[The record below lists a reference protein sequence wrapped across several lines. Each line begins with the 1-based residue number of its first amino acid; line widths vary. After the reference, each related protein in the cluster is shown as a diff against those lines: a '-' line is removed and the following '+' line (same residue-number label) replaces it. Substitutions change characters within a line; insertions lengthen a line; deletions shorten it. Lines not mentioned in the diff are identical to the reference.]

1 MLMCVR
7 ILLWM
12 RSILFG
18 TMESQP
24 LNSRGQAA
32 AIHSP
37 AAHLFDDGIG
47 HRQSLPSKRLVL
59 LDHDAFPFSFRSM
72 STRHVIIL
80 GGGFAGLACAKGLSD
95 ERFKVTLVD
104 RWNHH
109 LFQPL
114 LYQVATGGLAM
125 TEIAQPLRSIL
136 AKRKNVTT
144 IMSEVTRIE
153 LEQRQVHL
161 KDRVLEYDFLVI
173 ALGAK
178 TGYFGHQE
186 WAAHTLGLKSLDD
199 AMAIR
204 RNVLLAFERAES
216 STDPAEIERLL
227 TMVVVGGGP
236 TGVEMA
242 GSLAELAKVVLK
254 EDFRRIDPT
263 KARVHLI
270 EAGPKLLP
278 MFPGDLPE
286 YTRERLEHMGVQ
298 VHLNCPVKDV
308 GAGYVLAGDQRIET
322 ELVVWG
328 AGVEASEVT
337 RTLAGIPL
345 DRGGRI
351 EVRPDLSLPG
361 HPEVFAAGDIVS
373 LTDKNGVRVPG
384 VSPAAIQMGQFIAE
398 EIQNEPLG
406 DSRPAFG
413 YWDKGSM
420 ATIGRSAAV
429 VSVAGMKMRGRFAWL
444 TWLFVHLLFLMGMRN
459 RASVFLHWMWSYFT
473 WQRGARVIQS
483 PK

>member
-1 MLMCVR
+1 MPSSTAR
-7 ILLWM
+7 TI
-12 RSILFG
+12 
-18 TMESQP
+18 
-24 LNSRGQAA
+24 SRH
-32 AIHSP
+32 I
-37 AAHLFDDGIG
+37 
-47 HRQSLPSKRLVL
+47 
-59 LDHDAFPFSFRSM
+59 
-72 STRHVIIL
+72 IIL
-80 GGGFAGLACAKGLSD
+80 GGGFAGLACAKGLHD
-95 ERFKVTLVD
+95 ERFRVTLVD

-136 AKRKNVTT
+136 SERKNVTT
-144 IMSEVTRIE
+144 IMNEVTRID
-153 LEQRQVHL
+153 LDARQVHL
-161 KDRVLEYDFLVI
+161 KDRVLHYDFLVI

-178 TGYFGHQE
+178 TSFFGRTA
-186 WAAHTLGLKSLDD
+186 WAEHTLGLKSLDD

-204 RNVLLAFERAES
+204 KKVLLAFEKAES
-216 STDPAEIERLL
+216 SDDPAEIERLL

-242 GSLAELAKVVLK
+242 GSLAELAQVVLK
-254 EDFRRIDPT
+254 NDFRRIDPAR
-263 KARVHLI
+263 ARVHLI

-286 YTRERLEHMGVQ
+286 YTRKRLERMGVT
-298 VHLNCPVKDV
+298 VHLNCPVQDV
-308 GAGYVLAGDQRIET
+308 GAGFVLAGGQRIESD
-322 ELVVWG
+322 LVVWG

-384 VSPAAIQMGQFIAE
+384 VCPAAIQMGQFIAQT
-398 EIQNEPLG
+398 IQNEPLS

-429 VSVAGMKMRGRFAWL
+429 ASFAGMQVRGFLAWL
-444 TWLFVHLLFLMGMRN
+444 MWLFVHLLFLMGMRN
-459 RASVFLHWMWSYFT
+459 RASVFLHWVWSYFT

-483 PK
+483 TSD

>member
-1 MLMCVR
+1 
-7 ILLWM
+7 
-12 RSILFG
+12 
-18 TMESQP
+18 
-24 LNSRGQAA
+24 
-32 AIHSP
+32 
-37 AAHLFDDGIG
+37 
-47 HRQSLPSKRLVL
+47 
-59 LDHDAFPFSFRSM
+59 M
-72 STRHVIIL
+72 SEKHVIIL
-80 GGGFAGLACAKGLSD
+80 GGGFAGLACAKGLDD
-95 ERFKVTLVD
+95 ERFRVTLVD

-136 AKRKNVTT
+136 SEHKNVTT
-144 IMSEVTRIE
+144 IMNEVTRIDVDA
-153 LEQRQVHL
+153 RQVHL
-161 KDRVLEYDFLVI
+161 KDRVLDYDFLVI
-173 ALGAK
+173 AMGAK
-178 TGYFGHQE
+178 TSYFGHPE
-186 WAAHTLGLKSLDD
+186 WEPHTLGLKSLDD

-204 RNVLLAFERAES
+204 RKVLLAFEKAES
-216 STDPAEIERLL
+216 SADPVEIERLL

-254 EDFRRIDPT
+254 DDFRRIDPAQ
-263 KARVHLI
+263 ARVHLI

-278 MFPGDLPE
+278 MFPGELPE
-286 YTRERLEHMGVQ
+286 YTRKRLERMGVT

-308 GAGYVLAGDQRIET
+308 GAGFVLAGDQRLET
-322 ELVVWG
+322 DLVVWG

-361 HPEVFAAGDIVS
+361 HPEVFAAGDIAS
-373 LTDKNGVRVPG
+373 LTDKNSVKVPG
-384 VSPAAIQMGQFIAE
+384 VCPAAIQMGQFIAKTILE
-398 EIQNEPLG
+398 EPLE

-429 VSVAGMKMRGRFAWL
+429 VSFAGMQVKGFIAWL
-444 TWLFVHLLFLMGMRN
+444 MWLFVHLLFLMGMRN
-459 RASVFLHWMWSYFT
+459 RASVFLHWVWSYFT
-473 WQRGARVIQS
+473 WQRGARVVQS
-483 PK
+483 SS

>member
-1 MLMCVR
+1 
-7 ILLWM
+7 
-12 RSILFG
+12 
-18 TMESQP
+18 
-24 LNSRGQAA
+24 
-32 AIHSP
+32 
-37 AAHLFDDGIG
+37 
-47 HRQSLPSKRLVL
+47 
-59 LDHDAFPFSFRSM
+59 M
-72 STRHVIIL
+72 SEKHVIIL
-80 GGGFAGLACAKGLSD
+80 GGGFAGLACAKGLDD
-95 ERFKVTLVD
+95 ERFRVTLVD

-136 AKRKNVTT
+136 SERKNVTT
-144 IMSEVTRIE
+144 IMNEVTSIDVKA
-153 LEQRQVHL
+153 RQVHM
-161 KDRVLEYDFLVI
+161 KDRVLDYDFLVI
-173 ALGAK
+173 AMGAK
-178 TGYFGHQE
+178 TSYFGHPE
-186 WAAHTLGLKSLDD
+186 WEPHTLGLKSLDD

-204 RNVLLAFERAES
+204 RKVLLAFEKAES

-242 GSLAELAKVVLK
+242 GSLAELANVVLK
-254 EDFRRIDPT
+254 DDFRRIDPAQ
-263 KARVHLI
+263 ARVHLI

-278 MFPGDLPE
+278 MFPGELPE
-286 YTRERLEHMGVQ
+286 YTRKRLERMGVT
-298 VHLNCPVKDV
+298 VHLNCPVKNV
-308 GAGYVLAGDQRIET
+308 GAGFVLAGDQRLET
-322 ELVVWG
+322 DLVVWG

-361 HPEVFAAGDIVS
+361 HPEVFAAGDIAS
-373 LTDKNGVRVPG
+373 LTDKNGVKVPG
-384 VSPAAIQMGQFIAE
+384 VCPAAIQMGQFIAKMIVE
-398 EIQNEPLG
+398 EPLS

-429 VSVAGMKMRGRFAWL
+429 VSFAGMQVKGFIAWL
-444 TWLFVHLLFLMGMRN
+444 MWLFVHLLFLMGMRN
-459 RASVFLHWMWSYFT
+459 RASVFLHWVWSYFT
-473 WQRGARVIQS
+473 WQRGARVVQS
-483 PK
+483 SS

>member
-1 MLMCVR
+1 MMQ
-7 ILLWM
+7 
-12 RSILFG
+12 
-18 TMESQP
+18 E
-24 LNSRGQAA
+24 
-32 AIHSP
+32 
-37 AAHLFDDGIG
+37 
-47 HRQSLPSKRLVL
+47 K
-59 LDHDAFPFSFRSM
+59 
-72 STRHVIIL
+72 HVIIL
-80 GGGFAGLACAKGLSD
+80 GGGFAGLACAKGLQD
-95 ERFKVTLVD
+95 RRFRVTLVD

-136 AKRKNVTT
+136 SERKNVTT
-144 IMSEVTRIE
+144 IMNEVTRID
-153 LEQRQVHL
+153 LGARQVHL
-161 KDRVLEYDFLVI
+161 KDRMLDYDFLVI
-173 ALGAK
+173 AMGAK
-178 TGYFGHQE
+178 TSYFGHPE
-186 WAAHTLGLKSLDD
+186 WAPHTLGLKSLDD

-204 RNVLLAFERAES
+204 KKVLLAFETAES
-216 STDPAEIERLL
+216 SADPVEINRLL

-242 GSLAELAKVVLK
+242 GSLAELANVVLK
-254 EDFRRIDPT
+254 DDFRRINPAQ
-263 KARVHLI
+263 ARVHLI

-286 YTRERLEHMGVQ
+286 YTLKRLERMGVI

-308 GAGYVLAGDQRIET
+308 GAGFVLAGDQRIESD
-322 ELVVWG
+322 LVVWG

-337 RTLAGIPL
+337 RTLAGVSL

-361 HPEVFAAGDIVS
+361 HPEVFAAGDIAS
-373 LTDKNGVRVPG
+373 LTDKNGVKVPG
-384 VSPAAIQMGQFIAE
+384 VCPAAIQMGQFIAQT
-398 EIQNEPLG
+398 IQNEPLS

-429 VSVAGMKMRGRFAWL
+429 VSFAGMQVRGLLAWL
-444 TWLFVHLLFLMGMRN
+444 MWLFVHLLFLMGMRN
-459 RASVFLHWMWSYFT
+459 RASVFLHWVWSYFT

-483 PK
+483 TSD

>member
-1 MLMCVR
+1 M
-7 ILLWM
+7 
-12 RSILFG
+12 
-18 TMESQP
+18 SQKH
-24 LNSRGQAA
+24 
-32 AIHSP
+32 I
-37 AAHLFDDGIG
+37 
-47 HRQSLPSKRLVL
+47 
-59 LDHDAFPFSFRSM
+59 
-72 STRHVIIL
+72 IIL
-80 GGGFAGLACAKGLSD
+80 GGGFAGLACAKGLDD
-95 ERFKVTLVD
+95 ERFRVTLVD

-136 AKRKNVTT
+136 SERKNVTT
-144 IMSEVTRIE
+144 IMNEVTRIDVE
-153 LEQRQVHL
+153 ARQVHL

-173 ALGAK
+173 AMGAK
-178 TGYFGHQE
+178 TSYFGHPE
-186 WAAHTLGLKSLDD
+186 WAPHTLGLKSLDD

-204 RNVLLAFERAES
+204 RKVLLAFEKAES
-216 STDPAEIERLL
+216 SADPAEIERLL

-242 GSLAELAKVVLK
+242 GSLAELANVVLK
-254 EDFRRIDPT
+254 DDFRRIDPAQ
-263 KARVHLI
+263 ARVHLI

-278 MFPGDLPE
+278 MFPGELPE
-286 YTRERLEHMGVQ
+286 YTRKRLERMGVT

-308 GAGYVLAGDQRIET
+308 GVGFVLAGDQRLET
-322 ELVVWG
+322 DLVVWG

-361 HPEVFAAGDIVS
+361 HPEVFAAGDIAS
-373 LTDKNGVRVPG
+373 LTDKNGVKVPG
-384 VSPAAIQMGQFIAE
+384 VCPAAIQMGQFIAQTILE
-398 EIQNEPLG
+398 EPLT

-429 VSVAGMKMRGRFAWL
+429 VSFAGMQVKGFIAWL
-444 TWLFVHLLFLMGMRN
+444 MWLFVHLLFLMGMRN
-459 RASVFLHWMWSYFT
+459 RASVFLHWVWSYFT
-473 WQRGARVIQS
+473 WQRGARVVQS
-483 PK
+483 SS

>member
-1 MLMCVR
+1 MPT
-7 ILLWM
+7 I
-12 RSILFG
+12 S
-18 TMESQP
+18 
-24 LNSRGQAA
+24 A
-32 AIHSP
+32 
-37 AAHLFDDGIG
+37 
-47 HRQSLPSKRLVL
+47 RLVVDPGGFL
-59 LDHDAFPFSFRSM
+59 RTLHGM
-72 STRHVIIL
+72 SEPHVIIL
-80 GGGFAGLACAKGLSD
+80 GGGFAGLACAKGLNE
-95 ERFKVTLVD
+95 ERFRVTLVD

-136 AKRKNVTT
+136 SEHKNVTT
-144 IMSEVTRIE
+144 IMNEVTRIDVE
-153 LEQRQVHL
+153 TRQVQL
-161 KDRVLEYDFLVI
+161 KDRVLDYDFLVI

-178 TGYFGHQE
+178 TSYFGHAE
-186 WAAHTLGLKSLDD
+186 WAPHTLGLKSLDD

-204 RNVLLAFERAES
+204 RKVLLAFEKAES

-242 GSLAELAKVVLK
+242 GSLAELANVVLK
-254 EDFRRIDPT
+254 DDFRRIDPA

-278 MFPGDLPE
+278 MFPGDLPD
-286 YTRERLEHMGVQ
+286 YTRLRLERMGVQ

-322 ELVVWG
+322 DLVVWG

-361 HPEVFAAGDIVS
+361 HPEVFAAGDIAS

-384 VSPAAIQMGQFIAE
+384 VCPAAIQMGQFIAQT
-398 EIQNEPLG
+398 IQNEPLG

-429 VSVAGMKMRGRFAWL
+429 VSFAGMQVRGLLAWVM
-444 TWLFVHLLFLMGMRN
+444 WLFVHLLFLMGMRN
-459 RASVFLHWMWSYFT
+459 RASVFLHWVWSYFT

-483 PK
+483 PQGAED